1 MCSTHSE
8 LNLNLN
14 LSFCLRSLPLCSQEG
29 VHINKYIPLIKEVY
43 TLDGEVLE
51 CRIYQMADT
60 PMNKVKL
67 KDPTIPHERKPSKTY
82 ITTIIK
88 GAEESKL
95 PEKYVEFLKKIV
107 HNERDAH
114 PELLTKLKLDNQ

>member
-1 MCSTHSE
+1 M
-8 LNLNLN
+8 
-14 LSFCLRSLPLCSQEG
+14 
-29 VHINKYIPLIKEVY
+29 IKEVH
-43 TLDGEVLE
+43 TPDGEVIE
-51 CRIYQMADT
+51 CRLYQMAELPLD
-60 PMNKVKL
+60 KVKL
-67 KDPTIPHERKPSKTY
+67 KDRSIPYERKPSRTY

-114 PELLTKLKLDNQ
+114 PELLKKLNLDTD